1 MDLREETQPH
11 MDVKEIHEMLKNTLS
26 PENYIQLLELMMKDV
41 EKMIEWGNGNKSNN
55 TEDEK

>member
-1 MDLREETQPH
+1 